1 MDPHV
6 VHSFER
12 FRHILKRATIPL
24 VPAPDIPFP
33 QFPGGLPDLNNVQG
47 DVLFRFPKKVE
58 NFVFFKITDVPKFK
72 VALKEFLP
80 TPAEEVSQFLHK
92 ISDAKGKVT
101 TSVAPGDPPC
111 ISKRQWQIAFSRI
124 GINLLGVTEGTGDM
138 RFDANP
144 MMYDKEFLGDHE
156 EWDDPFQKG
165 GLHGVISI
173 AACTPEELMT
183 WTKDAIDLFGSSTT
197 YTTVGGKVRPGM
209 MDGHEHFGFLDGIG
223 QPAPRGVVAPKPGQ
237 LEVDPGV
244 VVMGYKGD
252 PALDNPNSTTPRP
265 SWTKDGTMLVFRKL
279 EQDVLLFDWFREQ
292 NLDSMKEILRKR
304 RDAPALDDEEVK
316 QLFGARL
323 FGRFPSGAPL
333 ALCPYKDNLIIANDK
348 FKRNDFDYVIRN
360 DPNISP
366 YRPSEYYCPFT
377 AHIRKSVPRTLDPFI
392 SKAYLESGAIIRS
405 SIPYGDEITEDE
417 RKKFDPNQPTPSP
430 RGLLFVCYASSID
443 EGFIRQNISFSL
455 NDYFPIASLQPVRH
469 GQDPILGSPDFS
481 IDVPESRKKDPF
493 FLTSRGGEYFFVPS
507 VSTLKGWAELPTVME
522 SSVYIFV

>member
-1 MDPHV
+1 MEPHV
-6 VHSFER
+6 KYSFER
-12 FRHILKRATIPL
+12 FRNILKRATIPL
-24 VPAPDIPFP
+24 ARDPNFPFP
-33 QFPGGLPDLNNVQG
+33 EFPGGLPDLNNVQG
-47 DVLFRFPKKVE
+47 DVLFRFPKNVE
-58 NFVFFKITDVPKFK
+58 NFIFFKIKKGQVSTFK
-72 VALKEFLP
+72 VALKKFEP
-80 TPAEEVSQFLHK
+80 TPSKDVSQLLHQ
-92 ISDAKGKVT
+92 ISDAKEGST
-101 TSVAPGDPPC
+101 TLAESC
-111 ISKRQWQIAFSRI
+111 ISKRQWQIAFSRT
-124 GINLLGVTEGTGDM
+124 GIILLGVTDGTGDM
-138 RFDANP
+138 RFDSNP
-144 MMYDKEFLGDHE
+144 MISDKGFLGDHE
-156 EWDDPFQKG
+156 EWDDPFKRG

-173 AACTPEELMT
+173 AACSPVDL
-183 WTKDAIDLFGSSTT
+183 TKWSNEAIELFGSSIT
-197 YTTVGGKVRPGM
+197 YTCVHGAVRQGAM
-209 MDGHEHFGFLDGIG
+209 KDHEHFGFLDGIG
-223 QPAPRGVVAPKPGQ
+223 QPAPRGIVAPKPGQ
-237 LEVDPGV
+237 LQVDSGV

-292 NLDSMKEILRKR
+292 NLDSTREILRKR

-333 ALCPYKDNLIIANDK
+333 ALCPYKDDLTIANDK
-348 FKRNDFDYVIRN
+348 FKRNDFDYVICN
-360 DPNISP
+360 NPNISP

-481 IDVPESRKKDPF
+481 INVPESRKKHPF
-493 FLTSRGGEYFFVPS
+493 FIASRGGEYFFVPS
-507 VSTLKGWAELPTVME
+507 ISTLKGWAELPTL
-522 SSVYIFV
+522 